1 MSKDDF
7 RRELNNV
14 FDDVSGPPSSGLR
27 DRVRSGIASAPE
39 ARSPYWIAG
48 VAACVLTALIVGALY
63 VANPLRRPIGPIPG
77 GMPTPTATAQPFVCT
92 QQDYMPTA
100 TPSAGAQST
109 AFVSALRTAS
119 QSSYDRLTIEFQ
131 GGSPTD
137 VRISGQSGTTFTASP
152 SGQPVTLKGTNGI
165 QIVMRDTDLH
175 TSYSGS
181 TDIITGYNGLAE
193 VRRLEDFEGVVQLGL
208 GVNGPACYRAFFLAS
223 PSRLVVDVQAGA
235 ALTPSPTSKPSA
247 SPQTF
252 VCTNQDIK
260 SASQGTPPPVVYI
273 SGLRP
278 GAHGTYDRLV
288 IDLGNGVPGNVTVE
302 VRSGTS
308 FTMSPSGMATTVK
321 GKNGIL
327 VTIRGADLHTSYS
340 GSTDIVTGYPGL
352 AEVKRIEDFEGV
364 VQLGLGVNGPACYHA
379 YFLTNPNRLVIDVQ
393 AG

>member
-1 MSKDDF
+1 MSNDDF

-27 DRVRSGIASAPE
+27 DRVRSGIAGAPE

-63 VANPLRRPIGPIPG
+63 VANPLRRSIGPIPG
-77 GMPTPTATAQPFVCT
+77 GMPTPTATGQTWARAV
-92 QQDYMPTA
+92 
-100 TPSAGAQST
+100 GVVV

-119 QSSYDRLTIEFQ
+119 QGSYDRLTIEFQ

-137 VRISGQSGTTFTASP
+137 VRIKGQSGTTFTASP
-152 SGQPVTLKGTNGI
+152 SGQQVTLTGTDGI

-235 ALTPSPTSKPSA
+235 APTPSPTSKPSA
-247 SPQTF
+247 SPQAF
-252 VCTNQDIK
+252 VCTNQDVR

-308 FTMSPSGMATTVK
+308 FTLSPSGMPTTLR